1 MKIEMPK
8 ACADILQR
16 FHENGYEAYLVGGCV
31 RDTLLG
37 KKPLDW
43 DICTEALPKETIKLF
58 QEDKVIL
65 TGLKHG
71 TVTILKHKLPVEV
84 TTYRIDGEYLDNRRP
99 KEVFFTKNLIEDL
112 SRRDFTINAMA
123 YNDQTGLI
131 DYFGGLDDLHNGL
144 IRAVGD
150 ASQRYHEDGLR
161 LMRAV
166 RFACVLNFD
175 YDIATKQAIKDC
187 CYLLQNI
194 AVERIQI
201 ELNKILCSPYV
212 EKGLHD
218 LYHLGCFYYFLPEI
232 CHTYGFEQH
241 NPFHCYDVF
250 EHAIKS
256 TSFIPCELTLRLTML
271 LHDIAKPFTWQNCY
285 GESDCFPQHEL
296 LGAQMAEKILNRL
309 HYDKA
314 TIKEVVKLIR
324 HHNDHLKP
332 ESANVRQHAAA
343 LGVDSLK
350 RLLAVKRADLKAQ
363 SAKASAYLNLFDE
376 IEKLL
381 DATVTNGDCLSLK
394 DLAVNGQDLLKIG
407 YQGAAVGQQLS
418 LLLALVLQDPALNDR
433 ETLLAFCR

>member
-16 FHENGYEAYLVGGCV
+16 FHENGYEACLVGGCV

-150 ASQRYHEDGLR
+150 ASQR
-161 LMRAV
+161 
-166 RFACVLNFD
+166 
-175 YDIATKQAIKDC
+175 
-187 CYLLQNI
+187 
-194 AVERIQI
+194 
-201 ELNKILCSPYV
+201 
-212 EKGLHD
+212 
-218 LYHLGCFYYFLPEI
+218 
-232 CHTYGFEQH
+232 
-241 NPFHCYDVF
+241 
-250 EHAIKS
+250 
-256 TSFIPCELTLRLTML
+256 
-271 LHDIAKPFTWQNCY
+271 
-285 GESDCFPQHEL
+285 
-296 LGAQMAEKILNRL
+296 
-309 HYDKA
+309 
-314 TIKEVVKLIR
+314 
-324 HHNDHLKP
+324 
-332 ESANVRQHAAA
+332 
-343 LGVDSLK
+343 
-350 RLLAVKRADLKAQ
+350 
-363 SAKASAYLNLFDE
+363 
-376 IEKLL
+376 
-381 DATVTNGDCLSLK
+381 
-394 DLAVNGQDLLKIG
+394 
-407 YQGAAVGQQLS
+407 
-418 LLLALVLQDPALNDR
+418 
-433 ETLLAFCR
+433 